1 MDRTLAKLCH
11 LAREQGVRLTASRE
25 AVLRSIASLPDT
37 FTTSQL
43 LEEAGDV
50 GRATV
55 FRTLQLLCQA
65 KVLEQVRLM
74 DGQQVYV
81 TGHPATHHHHLI
93 CNACGTMR
101 NIHDTT
107 IGDLARSLAHAE
119 GFSAEDHSFEI
130 YGLCPTCQAAPR
142 QSAPSE

>member
-1 MDRTLAKLCH
+1 MSKVAQRLYH
-11 LAREQGVRLTASRE
+11 LAQEQGIRLTNPRKT
-25 AVLRSIASLPDT
+25 VLRAIAQLPNP
-37 FTTSQL
+37 FTATQV
-43 LEEAGDV
+43 LESADDV

-55 FRTLQLLCQA
+55 FRTLQLLCTTRI
-65 KVLEQVRLM
+65 LEQVRLA

-107 IGDLARSLAHAE
+107 IGELADALARTE
-119 GFSAEDHSFEI
+119 GFTHEDHSFEI
-130 YGLCPTCQAAPR
+130 YGLCASCR
-142 QSAPSE
+142 PSPD